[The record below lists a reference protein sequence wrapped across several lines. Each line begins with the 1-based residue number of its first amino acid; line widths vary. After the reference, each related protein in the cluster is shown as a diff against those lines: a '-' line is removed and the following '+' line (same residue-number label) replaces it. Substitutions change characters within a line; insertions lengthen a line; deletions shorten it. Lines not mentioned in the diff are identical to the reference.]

1 MQINWQVRIHNPVW
15 WAQVACAVVLPLVV
29 GAGAEWD
36 QMTSWA
42 TLGDTL
48 LRAIQNPVVVV
59 SMVVSLWTAVTDPT
73 TEGTGDS
80 EQAMTY
86 DRPKAGEDA

>member
-1 MQINWQVRIHNPVW
+1 M
-15 WAQVACAVVLPLVV
+15 LPLVV
-29 GAGAEWD
+29 GVGAEWD

-59 SMVVSLWTAVTDPT
+59 SMVVSLWTALTDPT
-73 TEGTGDS
+73 TAGTGDS
-80 EQAMTY
+80 ERAMTY
-86 DRPKAGEDA
+86 ERPKAGTDA